1 MPLNA
6 LNLMY
11 CKVHV
16 AQIIIIE
23 DIDNIIKGAL
33 EVFLS
38 VFLFM
43 QLIGGLLEPWKH
55 LPEHFEF
62 LTCGHWKH
70 LEKIMFGKVLT
81 KNYFMCFKYIV
92 FLSHKS
98 C

>member
-11 CKVHV
+11 CKFHV

-38 VFLFM
+38 VCCV
-43 QLIGGLLEPWKH
+43 W
-55 LPEHFEF
+55 LPNKLMNIENVI
-62 LTCGHWKH
+62 L
-70 LEKIMFGKVLT
+70 KV
-81 KNYFMCFKYIV
+81 
-92 FLSHKS
+92 H
-98 C
+98 

>member
-11 CKVHV
+11 CKVHL

-38 VFLFM
+38 VCSTQNSIM
-43 QLIGGLLEPWKH
+43 KNNKGKLL
-55 LPEHFEF
+55 
-62 LTCGHWKH
+62 
-70 LEKIMFGKVLT
+70 
-81 KNYFMCFKYIV
+81 
-92 FLSHKS
+92 
-98 C
+98 